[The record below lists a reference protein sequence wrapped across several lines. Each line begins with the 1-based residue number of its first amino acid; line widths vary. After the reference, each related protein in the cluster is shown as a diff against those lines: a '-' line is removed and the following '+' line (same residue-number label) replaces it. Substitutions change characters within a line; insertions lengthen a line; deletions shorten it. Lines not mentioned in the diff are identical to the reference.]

1 MTIFGKHLWCSN
13 EVDIYK
19 KYTDFIEDESYY
31 KWNVAYKKC
40 LDCGKISIY
49 EHDID
54 YNVSSWRTL
63 NKEET
68 KIIERKIVKGYE
80 RLEIG

>member
-1 MTIFGKHLWCSN
+1 MRIFGKHLWCSN

-19 KYTDFIEDESYY
+19 KYTNFIEGESYY

-40 LDCGKISIY
+40 LDCGIITK
-49 EHDID
+49 
-54 YNVSSWRTL
+54 YNYDSQGGYWQKL

-68 KIIERKIVKGYE
+68 KIIERKIIKGYE